1 MIRQFRVRVEA
12 IALKEE
18 TIGEGTS
25 AVAGNLLSHNPATHL
40 WNPVLEVNPHS
51 AEVGWIRHG
60 ANRVALTVG
69 VEIPAG
75 SVAREASVPPAKP
88 GGEVDFK
95 FFPQEVRDFG
105 EVRCC
110 PLFETW
116 ENYVPASEG
125 KFFPLAGGLPLSG
138 AAKLMYHVPGHVV
151 ARLANAATQCSEF
164 MSAISGNIYP
174 DRQDNQPYE
183 LVREMWESWAFNVR
197 AHVISMIWPVTAME
211 YAGCEQP
218 DNLGFVLTMLGYVNP
233 SATAGLC
240 AELLSG
246 CKPNKISYIGVEG
259 SRVVVLVGPSHRV
272 TGSAGQSITEA
283 KLQEQWTTIRT
294 KLPAKTG
301 EYALEVVEVE
311 EETSVAELLR
321 TVVSQKLADPVH
333 AGAPAGAKDDIFIIF
348 TKCLWLTEW
357 RKSENTYG
365 PSPDAGRIIDENI
378 DAMKA
383 FANKGGRSQAPTII
397 LSGPGIVWHG
407 TAMQEVATSFF
418 VKCRDAG
425 FPAYPSNAMWFGC
438 SKKSLNGGVV
448 GLERGG
454 HQFMG
459 LVSAFTDLVCV
470 LRREYSMSDEVREAL
485 AIALDFLVEREDLL
499 KPSESY
505 LSAAKQC
512 GILAGLTPVDRW
524 SSSRAVRRRPKRL
537 PQPVQE
543 LLGNSRH
550 LAPTR
555 ETGRRRWLSA
565 SGPQRH
571 PQRGG
576 RGWAKQ
582 WRISASRLRVAA
594 YRRLSAAI
602 RGEPF
607 LQSQDRHAGIARP
620 RPVVRLRQAATGST

>member
-1 MIRQFRVRVEA
+1 MRLALLLRPLGKNAHEAYQRTEKGPAHQRVIRQFRVRVEA

-60 ANRVALTVG
+60 ANRVALTIG
-69 VEIPAG
+69 AEIPAG
-75 SVAREASVPPAKP
+75 SVAREASIPPAKP

-95 FFPQEVRDFG
+95 FFPQEIEIRDIG

-116 ENYVPASEG
+116 EHYVPASEG
-125 KFFPLAGGLPLSG
+125 KFFPLAGGLPFSG

-151 ARLANAATQCSEF
+151 ATLANAATQCSEF

-174 DRQDNQPYE
+174 DRQDRQPYE

-197 AHVISMIWPVTAME
+197 TYIISMIWPVTAME
-211 YAGCEQP
+211 YAGCEEP

-233 SATAGLC
+233 SAAAG
-240 AELLSG
+240 
-246 CKPNKISYIGVEG
+246 P
-259 SRVVVLVGPSHRV
+259 
-272 TGSAGQSITEA
+272 
-283 KLQEQWTTIRT
+283 
-294 KLPAKTG
+294 
-301 EYALEVVEVE
+301 LEIVEVE

-365 PSPDAGRIIDENI
+365 PSPDAGRIVDENI

-407 TAMQEVATSFF
+407 TAMQEVATTFF
-418 VKCRDAG
+418 MKCRDAG

-448 GLERGG
+448 GIERGG

-485 AIALDFLVEREDLL
+485 AIALDFMVENDHLM

-512 GILAGLTPVDRW
+512 GVRAGLTPVDRW
-524 SSSRAVRRRPKRL
+524 SSSEDAPWAEVISAPRTLSSGQRATSRASSANAPAATSARTSEQRSVPRPYAGK
-537 PQPVQE
+537 
-543 LLGNSRH
+543 
-550 LAPTR
+550 
-555 ETGRRRWLSA
+555 
-565 SGPQRH
+565 GPQTMA
-571 PQRGG
+571 QRV
-576 RGWAKQ
+576 R
-582 WRISASRLRVAA
+582 S
-594 YRRLSAAI
+594 SAA
-602 RGEPF
+602 RNGQAE
-607 LQSQDRHAGIARP
+607 AGPGNGRF
-620 RPVVRLRQAATGST
+620 RPVGRKSQSLAGSLWQSERDDTCKASAGVRV